1 MCMLV
6 KKPNHITELELRI
19 LAAKAKGKVNRI
31 YLHWTEGSYGQPDD
45 D

>member
-1 MCMLV
+1 MFV
-6 KKPNHITELELRI
+6 KKPKHITELELRI
-19 LAAKAKGKVNRI
+19 LAAKAKGMVNRI